1 MSGQVIQ
8 HFSLFVKQSIFLW
21 VLSAVSELEVHS
33 TLIVKPQ
40 TLLSLRFK

>member
-1 MSGQVIQ
+1 
-8 HFSLFVKQSIFLW
+8 
-21 VLSAVSELEVHS
+21 LSAVSELEVHS